1 MYAQTHGEP
10 ASVLGGVDRLDS
22 RKVAQQDI
30 EVCDEVV
37 DLALAQPGQQR
48 ILSGEGQADSP
59 IVHGLAL
66 CRQREFEISSVALL
80 ALDQLLVQKNG
91 GAAAESCLVCSHQ
104 LAHLRARSRLVNSQV
119 GKYPPFDDVD
129 VELSPVDLGG
139 ASRQFVRKPKQQAGH
154 ILLEMEMGLLAA
166 GRPGRHAR
174 RPQVANDWIAD
185 PSEYWP
191 FNSSR
196 ASESL
201 IGSAAKSPQIG
212 PGKLSL
218 RRRLKRRR
226 RARRDTGDVLLQP
239 TRD

>member
-1 MYAQTHGEP
+1 MYAQTHREP
-10 ASVLGGVDRLDS
+10 ASVLGGVDRFDS
-22 RKVAQQDI
+22 REVAQQDI

-59 IVHGLAL
+59 IVHGLPP
-66 CRQREFEISSVALL
+66 CRQREFEISSGALL

-91 GAAAESCLVCSHQ
+91 RAAAESCLVCSHQ
-104 LAHLRARSRLVNSQV
+104 LAHLRTRSRLVNSKV

-129 VELSPVDLGG
+129 VELSPIDLGG

-174 RPQVANDWIAD
+174 RPLVANDWIAD
-185 PSEYWP
+185 PSDYWP

-201 IGSAAKSPQIG
+201 TGPATKSPQVASRESSMHQR
-212 PGKLSL
+212 PK
-218 RRRLKRRR
+218 
-226 RARRDTGDVLLQP
+226 RARENADNVHFQP
-239 TRD
+239 TIN